1 MGAFEDFF
9 THTVGGGF
17 RNFGEMIASGFNSGM
32 NLAMATG
39 TTVGAAI
46 EGGAAVTIKS
56 ASGGF
61 AYVVDFSKASA
72 PATAAWTT
80 SAAGDVRNFSI
91 EAYEEVKAHAP
102 EILKFILNALMALPP
117 QLGAY
122 DATARKVMTYVFG
135 SSTVSSWER
144 DAVANGY
151 TMAFDLRGTAS
162 CTPVAA
168 TAFAGIY
175 VDDTGQWGFF
185 AQAGVG
191 TTVALKPNMSISV
204 DLWMIYGGRGR
215 YAEKCYMPGLVASIK
230 LPDGGALN
238 LGGNVLVSQSG
249 SFIGFRVTTG
259 FSLIA
264 SNTPVAPDAGPTQTT
279 LVNTTLAKRSPSYDA
294 ALRAARTP
302 GSEGAVVATAMKAAL
317 PFVSK
322 PGAFYYIQCKASGKV
337 IEIPG
342 GTHDD
347 CEAQQYT
354 WTGGANQ
361 RFRFDAAGD
370 DSYYIVPQTAQT
382 KVFDVKGGWTD
393 QGVRVLQFARTG
405 GDNQK
410 WQVIVGKDG
419 WFSLVARHS
428 GQALDVGSGGM
439 ADGNPIQQW
448 GWNGGDVQQFRFI
461 EAMEQDRWRWCKRCS
476 SLFHSGT
483 PDAVCAAGGA
493 HDSSGSGAYFPFVSP
508 AGVDGALY
516 QDHWRWCKRCAV
528 LSFGGHV
535 GKCAA
540 TGDQHDPALSS
551 NYVVRTAGA
560 KCTYSVQDNWRWCN
574 RCQGLFYGG
583 MGGVCAAGGQH
594 TVGSGNYVLKVG

>member
-1 MGAFEDFF
+1 LSGRYPWRPR
-9 THTVGGGF
+9 GG
-17 RNFGEMIASGFNSGM
+17 SPPWP
-32 NLAMATG
+32 LA
-39 TTVGAAI
+39 
-46 EGGAAVTIKS
+46 S

-91 EAYEEVKAHAP
+91 EAYEAAKTHAP
-102 EILKFILNALMALPP
+102 EILQFILNGLMALPP

-122 DATARKVMTYVFG
+122 DATA
-135 SSTVSSWER
+135 
-144 DAVANGY
+144 
-151 TMAFDLRGTAS
+151 
-162 CTPVAA
+162 
-168 TAFAGIY
+168 
-175 VDDTGQWGFF
+175 
-185 AQAGVG
+185 
-191 TTVALKPNMSISV
+191 VALKPNMSISV
-204 DLWMIYGGRGR
+204 ELWMIYGGRGK

-230 LPDGGALN
+230 LPQGGALN
-238 LGGNVLVSQSG
+238 LGGNVLVSQGG

-279 LVNTTLAKRSPSYDA
+279 LVNTTLAKRGPSYDA
-294 ALRAARTP
+294 ALRAARSP
-302 GSEGAVVATAMKAAL
+302 GSEGAMVATAMKAAL
-317 PFVSK
+317 PFVTK

-347 CEAQQYT
+347 CEVQQYT

-361 RFRFDAAGD
+361 RFRFDPAGD
-370 DSYYIVPQTAQT
+370 DSYYIVPQTTQN
-382 KVFDVKGGWTD
+382 KVFDVQGGWTD
-393 QGVRVLQFARTG
+393 QGVRVLQYARKG

-410 WQVIVGKDG
+410 WQVLVGKDG

-428 GQALDVGSGGM
+428 GQALDVGMGGM

-476 SLFHSGT
+476 SLFHAGT

-516 QDHWRWCKRCAV
+516 QDHWRWCAPRAQSARTRSRTTGAGVTAARACSTAAWRACARRAGNTRSAAEITCSRSADRRAV
-528 LSFGGHV
+528 DCEGADRSDSDRPLEGRRLVRGGALYS
-535 GKCAA
+535 AA
-540 TGDQHDPALSS
+540 SS
-551 NYVVRTAGA
+551 LGA
-560 KCTYSVQDNWRWCN
+560 TR
-574 RCQGLFYGG
+574 L
-583 MGGVCAAGGQH
+583 
-594 TVGSGNYVLKVG
+594 